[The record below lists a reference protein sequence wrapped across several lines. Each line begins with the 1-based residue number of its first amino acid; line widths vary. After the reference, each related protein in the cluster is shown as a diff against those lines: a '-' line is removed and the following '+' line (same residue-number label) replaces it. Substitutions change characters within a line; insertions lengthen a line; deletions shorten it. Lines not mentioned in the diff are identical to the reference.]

1 MGRDVDADAHWIVS
15 RDHPRRFEVSPPG
28 LDTPERIVVF
38 SLTVQMGPSQS
49 PASPVQLERR
59 LGVLSATALN
69 MSNMMGAGP
78 FLTVPLLFSAMGGPQ
93 AMLGWVVALLI
104 TLPDSMVWSE
114 LGAALPGSG
123 GSYVY
128 LREGFGAKGWGR
140 LMSFLFIWQFILSG
154 PLEVASGYIGFT
166 NYLAYLWPGM
176 SPAQSGA
183 VTVGLGVAVIAL
195 LYRQIQS
202 IVVLTLVLWAGAL
215 ITVGAVL
222 VTGFF
227 HFDPKVAFDF
237 PPEAFRMG
245 DGFWTGL
252 GAAAA
257 IGIYDYLGYYDV
269 CFLGDEVRDPGR
281 TIPRSVMFSLVSVA
295 IIYIGINLSI
305 VGVIPWREFVPAD
318 QRTSVAGF
326 VVSVFMERVYGP
338 RVAGFFTLLIL
349 WTTLASV
356 FALLLGYSRI
366 PYAAACDG
374 GFFKVFG
381 RLHPR
386 RHFPHVSLLVVGGV
400 AIACSFFTLD
410 TVISWLITL
419 RILVLFIGQIVAL
432 TLLRRARPDLPRPY
446 RMWCYPLPSLM
457 ALAGWVF
464 LLITAGKTSLLVAAG
479 TLLMGIAAFFL
490 WRRWQRG
497 TFSQSP

>member
-1 MGRDVDADAHWIVS
+1 MCPGIIRGDRECLLRD
-15 RDHPRRFEVSPPG
+15 
-28 LDTPERIVVF
+28 LDTLEPIVVF
-38 SLTVQMGPSQS
+38 SGSVHKGPSPS
-49 PASPVQLERR
+49 PSGPVQLERR

-104 TLPDSMVWSE
+104 TIPDSMVWSE

-202 IVVLTLVLWAGAL
+202 IVTLTLVLWAGAL
-215 ITVGAVL
+215 VTVAAVL
-222 VTGFF
+222 VTGFL
-227 HFDPKVAFDF
+227 HFDPKIAFDF
-237 PPEAFRMG
+237 PPEAFRVG

-281 TIPRSVMFSLVSVA
+281 TIPRSVILSLISVA
-295 IIYIGINLSI
+295 IIYIGVNLSI

-318 QRTSVAGF
+318 QRASVAGF

-366 PYAAACDG
+366 PYAAARDG

-432 TLLRRARPDLPRPY
+432 TLLRRHRPQLARPY
-446 RMWCYPLPSLM
+446 RMWCYPLPSLV

-464 LLITAGKTSLLVAAG
+464 LLVTAGKTALLVAAG

-490 WRRWQRG
+490 WRRWRRHD
-497 TFSQSP
+497 FSESP